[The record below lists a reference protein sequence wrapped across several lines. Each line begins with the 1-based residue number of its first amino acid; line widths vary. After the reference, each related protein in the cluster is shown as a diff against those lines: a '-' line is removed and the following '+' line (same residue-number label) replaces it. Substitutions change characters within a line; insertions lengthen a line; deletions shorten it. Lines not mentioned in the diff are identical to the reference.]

1 MGLIRKVL
9 FVMTGGLSGL
19 VFKDN
24 SKQERT
30 VPAARKRVRAQKQ
43 PKATAAK
50 QPKATRAKAKPTRR
64 AKPRAARA
72 SAKAPARN
80 GTATELE
87 RLAELQKQGLL
98 TSEEFVAGK
107 AKILGT
113 SPTPAPPSSPP
124 PLQPSPPSYR
134 AVEANVTA
142 ARHLSGLAGEDR
154 AASVA
159 SLNKD

>member
-24 SKQERT
+24 SKQQRKA
-30 VPAARKRVRAQKQ
+30 PAAKRARTQKQ
-43 PKATAAK
+43 PKAT
-50 QPKATRAKAKPTRR
+50 PAKPKPKRR

-87 RLAELQKQGLL
+87 RLADLQKQGLL
-98 TSEEFVAGK
+98 TSEEFAAAK
-107 AKILGT
+107 AKLLGT
-113 SPTPAPPSSPP
+113 SPTPAPPSNPP
-124 PLQPSPPSYR
+124 PIQPSPPSYR

-142 ARHLSGLAGEDR
+142 ARHLSGLAGGDR
-154 AASVA
+154 AASSA
-159 SLNKD
+159 SLNND

>member
-24 SKQERT
+24 SKQQPKA
-30 VPAARKRVRAQKQ
+30 PAAKRARAQKQ
-43 PKATAAK
+43 PKAT
-50 QPKATRAKAKPTRR
+50 QAKAKATRR

-87 RLAELQKQGLL
+87 RLADLQKQGLL
-98 TSEEFVAGK
+98 TSEEFAAGK

-113 SPTPAPPSSPP
+113 SPAPAPPSSPP
-124 PLQPSPPSYR
+124 PAQPSYR

-154 AASVA
+154 AASIA
-159 SLNKD
+159 SLNND